1 MDMQDS
7 GVGERGGGGRI
18 EQLAAGHNDIKNREE
33 QNRDGFPGLPSYYR
47 QLVPNHCSEPF
58 PSLLYHKTSSHTL
71 TTTIFFP
78 SHTAW
83 CHPFTSGLTRRST
96 ELGKHPEVVKIGARD
111 ISQPSEHAQ
120 SVFSSLT
127 LQPGQRVYLM
137 AKTLSRA
144 HHNSD
149 CVGAFV
155 QTCQTVCTQA
165 QYTHTPSYINVQTAA
180 HILKSDTRSWHQRAR
195 WQLKALRGLMSEMD

>member
-1 MDMQDS
+1 MTWKT
-7 GVGERGGGGRI
+7 EKKR
-18 EQLAAGHNDIKNREE
+18 EQKWVSKT
-33 QNRDGFPGLPSYYR
+33 PSYNR
-47 QLVPNHCSEPF
+47 LLAPNHCDEPF
-58 PSLLYHKTSSHTL
+58 PSSLHHKNSTHWL
-71 TTTIFFP
+71 TTTIFLV

-83 CHPFTSGLTRRST
+83 CHSFTSGLTLSSA

-144 HHNSD
+144 HHNSN

-155 QTCQTVCTQA
+155 QTCQNVCTQT
-165 QYTHTPSYINVQTAA
+165 QYTYMHSYINVQTAA
-180 HILKSDTRSWHQRAR
+180 HILKSHTHSWHQRAR
-195 WQLKALRGLMSEMD
+195 WQLGALRGLMSEMD